1 MKRIYPKEEVC
12 VNCHL
17 CQVYCLVEHSKSK
30 DILKAYKREKDRA
43 MPGVQVAE
51 KGNIS
56 FAVQCRHC
64 KEPVCVYSCIT
75 GAMRKDP
82 VTGVVTVDSEKCIGC
97 WTCVLVCPHGAPIP
111 DYNHEHVVKCDLCPG
126 RKTPVC
132 VENCPN
138 EALLYVEEPVSS

>member
-1 MKRIYPKEEVC
+1 MKKIYPKEEVC

-17 CQVYCLVEHSKSK
+17 CQVWCLVEHSKSK
-30 DILKAYKREKDRA
+30 DILKAYKREKDR
-43 MPGVQVAE
+43 PIPRVHVEE

-75 GAMRKDP
+75 GAMTKDP
-82 VTGVVTVDSEKCIGC
+82 VTGVVTVDSERCIGC
-97 WTCVLVCPHGAPIP
+97 WTCVLVCPYGAPLP
-111 DYNHEHVVKCDLCPG
+111 DYGNEHVVKCDLCPG
-126 RKTPVC
+126 RQTPVC

-138 EALLYVEEPVSS
+138 EALIYAEEPVSG